1 MMTAYPTNS
10 SGAAAGG
17 GPTLL
22 ENLGV
27 APGSSTATILG
38 GVAVGAIALAG
49 VAYAVYYFRNGG
61 TVGGLV
67 NKIKENKDKIAGA
80 IESVV
85 PMTEEQKAK
94 LHAAVND
101 PTSLMPTS
109 VQRVVEVA
117 KNAEQYKQ
125 QVIASLPISEAQK
138 AQLTTAVNSV
148 QEKVVKRISSPVTI
162 VESENTINT
171 PIQITLGPH
180 DTTEPHI
187 TVIHTPVVSEEVT
200 TAVSSAD
207 SQPPR

>member
-1 MMTAYPTNS
+1 M
-10 SGAAAGG
+10 
-17 GPTLL
+17 
-22 ENLGV
+22 GV

-49 VAYAVYYFRNGG
+49 VAYAVHYFRSGG

-67 NKIKENKDKIAGA
+67 NKIKENKDKITGA

-85 PMTEEQKAK
+85 PMTDEQKAK

-117 KNAEQYKQ
+117 KNAEQYKEKA
-125 QVIASLPISEAQK
+125 IASLPISEAQK
-138 AQLTTAVNSV
+138 QQLTSAVNSV
-148 QEKVVKRISSPVTI
+148 QEKVVKRVMHSPVVS
-162 VESENTINT
+162 VEPVVETT
-171 PIQITLGPH
+171 VDAPIQITLTPH

-187 TVIHTPVVSEEVT
+187 TILHTPVVTKEE
-200 TAVSSAD
+200 SSAD
-207 SQPPR
+207 SQ